1 MKSES
6 GFSPKNEEDQ
16 EKTLN
21 KIENR
26 IEKVRSSIE
35 SAKER
40 QKPLPDELYH
50 VTTREEYYNII
61 NNGLQP
67 SSLMF
72 EDKEVVSLSDEV
84 DYAKEIVETTQADT
98 HHNSLVVLE
107 VDTDE
112 LESKEIDNYLREEDP
127 ENPNSIEGAE
137 IQEVHYNKKIP
148 PEAISFKEEIKI
160 DR

>member
-6 GFSPKNEEDQ
+6 GFSPKNEGGQ
-16 EKTLN
+16 EETLN
-21 KIENR
+21 KIEDR

-40 QKPLPDELYH
+40 GKPLPDKLYH
-50 VTTREEYYNII
+50 VTTREDYYNIM

-84 DYAKEIVETTQADT
+84 DYARDIVETTQADT

-107 VDTDE
+107 IDTDE
-112 LESKEIDNYLREEDP
+112 LEPKEVDNYLREEDP
-127 ENPNSIEGAE
+127 EKQDPIESAE
-137 IQEVHYNKKIP
+137 IHEAHYNKKIP
-148 PEAISFKEEIKI
+148 PKAISFKEEIEI
-160 DR
+160 NR